1 MYKDAARMKVY
12 RKGGKFPRV
21 TQYTGVK
28 ALREVLREDARF
40 PASKEELIKAQ
51 GWKVIDMEGDRRV
64 HAKALL
70 EKLDKGMYGSVG
82 EVLEGL
88 EGLEGL

>member
-1 MYKDAARMKVY
+1 M
-12 RKGGKFPRV
+12 
-21 TQYTGVK
+21 
-28 ALREVLREDARF
+28 
-40 PASKEELIKAQ
+40 IKAQ
-51 GWKVIDMEGDRRV
+51 GWKVIDVEGDRRV
-64 HAKALL
+64 HTKVLL